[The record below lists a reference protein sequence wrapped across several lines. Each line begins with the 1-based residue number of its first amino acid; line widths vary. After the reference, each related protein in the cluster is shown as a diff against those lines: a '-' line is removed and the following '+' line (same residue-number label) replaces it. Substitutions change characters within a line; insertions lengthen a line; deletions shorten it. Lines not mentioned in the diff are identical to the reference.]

1 MVWGTIHGDEEMD
14 LEGHGRSCLGEM
26 YVAAIPE
33 GETRTYG
40 DVSLAVYG
48 HKKGAQAVGAALRF
62 WDAESAADPSFY
74 PQLDDAWDRV
84 VSKQTGSTLY
94 PG

>member
-1 MVWGTIHGDEEMD
+1 MVMRKWISSVT
-14 LEGHGRSCLGEM
+14 GEAVSEKWLAVFE

-62 WDAESAADPSFY
+62 WDAESAAEPSFY